1 MLKNGRDQYIEI
13 NDDVYYSYDWEE
25 DDEFFYLYGVRFQN
39 DNDGPL
45 LAKIRLN
52 AINGYYFE

>member
-1 MLKNGRDQYIEI
+1 
-13 NDDVYYSYDWEE
+13 
-25 DDEFFYLYGVRFQN
+25 LYGVRFQN

-52 AINGYYFE
+52 AINGYYFEWQGFLYVRYKSLYCLGCW